1 VCYTFYKLPATL
13 RTVGG
18 SIAMTIPKAIVD
30 ELNLKAET
38 KVDLTV
44 EDGKL
49 VVRANKRPKYK
60 LDDLLAQCDQNAQR
74 NPEQDEWLNTPT
86 VGREIIE

>member
-1 VCYTFYKLPATL
+1 MQTTL

-30 ELNLKAET
+30 ELGLKPDT
-38 KVDLTV
+38 KVDLAV

-49 VVRANKRPKYK
+49 VMRANRRPKYK
-60 LDDLLAQCDQNAQR
+60 LADLLAQCDPDAPR
-74 NPEQDEWLNTPT
+74 DPELDEWFNAPS
-86 VGREIIE
+86 VGNEIIE